1 MPLVSTVISHRSS
14 SPPSLDSSSSSSA
27 CHGFIHR
34 ACATR
39 CNFQSIELQSADSAP
54 SLTLVHRQ
62 PHLPHAITVAGLAKL
77 LSRTQEPVFAVTVDN
92 VSANEGAVRYLK
104 DRLSTWRDDSLV
116 LNGDYMHVCC
126 CAHILNLIVNE
137 GLKEMDASI
146 VSVRNAMKYVRSSTA
161 RMQAFQICV
170 NQEKINC
177 KGSVI
182 LDCPTRWNSTY
193 MLSTALKFKSAF
205 DRMANEY
212 KFYDAYFREKENG
225 EKKRIGPPLNSDWE
239 SARRICKFLKTFYDA
254 TLQFS
259 SSLKL
264 TLNLCYNLICQIEST
279 LKSLCKSNDSDLS
292 AMATKM
298 KDKFDKYWEGTIK
311 INKMLIV
318 ACVLDPRGKMKF
330 ATHCFEELYGQ
341 DSGKCSEMKEM
352 VKDLFVKL
360 FESYSARY
368 SKPSGVGSASAS
380 KSASASQHFGSGCG
394 DVIVVPVSTVASE
407 SAFST
412 GGSILDQYRSSLT
425 PDMVEALILTQN
437 WLRSSLFLDAT
448 TNLNQLV
455 QENEFMDQLSEEFRK
470 STTADHFGF
479 GVLH

>member
-1 MPLVSTVISHRSS
+1 MI
-14 SPPSLDSSSSSSA
+14 
-27 CHGFIHR
+27 IHQR
-34 ACATR
+34 R
-39 CNFQSIELQSADSAP
+39 
-54 SLTLVHRQ
+54 
-62 PHLPHAITVAGLAKL
+62 LARNLKKCL
-77 LSRTQEPVFAVTVDN
+77 IDWGIEPVFAVTVDN

-394 DVIVVPVSTVASE
+394 
-407 SAFST
+407 
-412 GGSILDQYRSSLT
+412 LT
-425 PDMVEALILTQN
+425 
-437 WLRSSLFLDAT
+437 S
-448 TNLNQLV
+448 
-455 QENEFMDQLSEEFRK
+455 
-470 STTADHFGF
+470 
-479 GVLH
+479 

>member
-1 MPLVSTVISHRSS
+1 MI
-14 SPPSLDSSSSSSA
+14 
-27 CHGFIHR
+27 IHQR
-34 ACATR
+34 R
-39 CNFQSIELQSADSAP
+39 
-54 SLTLVHRQ
+54 
-62 PHLPHAITVAGLAKL
+62 LARNLKKCL
-77 LSRTQEPVFAVTVDN
+77 IDWGIEPVFAVTVDN

-259 SSLKL
+259 SSLKV
-264 TLNLCYNLICQIEST
+264 I
-279 LKSLCKSNDSDLS
+279 SN
-292 AMATKM
+292 
-298 KDKFDKYWEGTIK
+298 F
-311 INKMLIV
+311 
-318 ACVLDPRGKMKF
+318 C
-330 ATHCFEELYGQ
+330 
-341 DSGKCSEMKEM
+341 
-352 VKDLFVKL
+352 
-360 FESYSARY
+360 
-368 SKPSGVGSASAS
+368 
-380 KSASASQHFGSGCG
+380 
-394 DVIVVPVSTVASE
+394 
-407 SAFST
+407 
-412 GGSILDQYRSSLT
+412 
-425 PDMVEALILTQN
+425 
-437 WLRSSLFLDAT
+437 
-448 TNLNQLV
+448 
-455 QENEFMDQLSEEFRK
+455 
-470 STTADHFGF
+470 
-479 GVLH
+479 